1 MSQDIDKIIADTEA
15 FNKEV
20 QQWTYRVRSILK
32 RDIKSK
38 ATKGEGVLA
47 NFLRSSIRKD
57 MGEVDSVSYK
67 FPRHGVF
74 FHKGVARGYVMSG
87 SKVIRGIKNNKVI
100 KPLDGPINRQ
110 PQDWFNS
117 TLEKQI
123 PKLADV
129 VADHKA
135 DEAVVNAAGMR
146 IG

>member
-1 MSQDIDKIIADTEA
+1 MNQDIDKIIADTEA

-20 QQWTYRVRSILK
+20 AQWTYRVRSILK

-38 ATKGEGVLA
+38 ATQGNGVLA

-57 MGEVDSVSYK
+57 MGEVDSISYK

-74 FHKGVARGYVMSG
+74 FHKGVGRGHVMSG
-87 SKVIRGIKNNKVI
+87 GKVIRGIKNNKVI
-100 KPLDGPINRQ
+100 TPLDGPINRT
-110 PQDWFNS
+110 PKDWFNS
-117 TLEKQI
+117 TLEEQVPI
-123 PKLADV
+123 LADL

-135 DEAVVNAAGMR
+135 DEAAVNAAGMK